1 MITKSSGFSLVELLV
16 VVAIL
21 GILSAISVI
30 SYNGYVAGTKEKS
43 MKALMQQISLA
54 QTEEYSNSGN
64 YFYSSTDSEC
74 TPSGSSTK
82 ALEEGLLGRDPY
94 TIGEDK
100 LSQIGREIGFEICVS
115 KTGASDYVIIAIE
128 NASSNPCTL
137 TLTRGGNF
145 TPC

>member
-21 GILSAISVI
+21 GILSAVSVM

-43 MKALMQQISLA
+43 MKALMQQLSLA
-54 QTEEYSNSGN
+54 QTEEYSNTGN

-74 TPSGSSTK
+74 TASGESTK
-82 ALEEGLLGRDPY
+82 ALEEGLLGRNPY

-100 LSQIGREIGFEICVS
+100 RSQTGREIGFEMCVT
-115 KTGASDYVIIAIE
+115 KTGASDYVISAQEIGG
-128 NASSNPCTL
+128 SCKL
-137 TLTRGGNF
+137 TLTRSGNF